1 MSYNGYYVAFPRL
14 RRGFDSR
21 HPHHKRYHLCKLNF
35 LFIVRSNPVELA
47 KLTIYQLY
55 AIMLAMS
62 HEQPTPESAT
72 VEQLQPTSERIPDER
87 ITYFESNMPHHMQDK
102 GIDTVGNEGVV
113 FAPGQEQAAEGAAS
127 ILTGVMRG
135 NPSRYK
141 GVELATPMI
150 SNPEFEGPIPVILFA
165 GRSSDRLARDD
176 LDSKGRFAM
185 VEANDIL
192 EKVGSPLRLPVEGR
206 MV

>member
-1 MSYNGYYVAFPRL
+1 M
-14 RRGFDSR
+14 
-21 HPHHKRYHLCKLNF
+21 
-35 LFIVRSNPVELA
+35 
-47 KLTIYQLY
+47 TIYQLY